1 MITKLFIGLPK
12 PRRKA
17 MRGGQH
23 NLGVMYYEGTGV
35 SQDYKQAAH
44 WFTKAA
50 EQGPTAAQYNLGLM
64 YERGLGVPKNYKKA
78 YMWISLAINDETEG
92 GQEIIDRVKENLSF
106 EDLLE
111 AQDMA
116 RRCRNSGYKDC

>member
-1 MITKLFIGLPK
+1 MRPFLYFLVLVGLIFTSVSIARASDFTDGLAAFKAENYETAK
-12 PRRKA
+12 P
-17 MRGGQH
+17 
-23 NLGVMYYEGTGV
+23 LL
-35 SQDYKQAAH
+35 
-44 WFTKAA
+44 TKAA
-50 EQGPTAAQYNLGLM
+50 DQGSADAQFILGLM
-64 YERGLGVPKNYKKA
+64 YNNGLGVPKDYKKA

-92 GQEIIDRVKENLSF
+92 GEEVIDRVKENLSF